1 MQWKNAKATSGTIMV
16 IKLSATEQEN
26 FKFIL
31 DSNMWKIIYWRIKNW
46 WRTQAILQYAWKSLM
61 KLLFIK
67 SRVSFDLYLNMQIL
81 SY

>member
-1 MQWKNAKATSGTIMV
+1 MQWKNAKETSGTIMV

-26 FKFIL
+26 FNFIL

-46 WRTQAILQYAWKSLM
+46 WRMQDILQYPWKILM

-67 SRVSFDLYLNMQIL
+67 SQVSFNPYLNVQIL